1 MKWFEWSQVVRVL
14 NVYDEKLIQGEQ
26 VGEGPGGEDE
36 VGEVD
41 EVLRVLRRH
50 DPACAARLP
59 ADVAEM

>member
-36 VGEVD
+36 VGKVD
-41 EVLRVLRRH
+41 EVVRVVSSGPSLK
-50 DPACAARLP
+50 CL
-59 ADVAEM
+59 